1 MNLDGE
7 PKLPVLISFKFKLWC
22 IVINWLLLRGTLL
35 SHQIFTSVSGL
46 LSVFLEEKLPSVLS
60 IFTMFAMW

>member
-22 IVINWLLLRGTLL
+22 IVINRLLLRDHLAVSSDLTL
-35 SHQIFTSVSGL
+35 QCMACCQYF
-46 LSVFLEEKLPSVLS
+46 
-60 IFTMFAMW
+60 